1 MKKNVSVSV
10 ILAISIFVIS
20 MLAVYG
26 ISGAASSSSGAQIG
40 TKSSPPPGGSTPASG
55 SAPTGGA
62 PNAPKSELGKKYS
75 LEILAPSGIP
85 VKTIHIKDPKGKIS
99 INWDDPEHGPQV
111 LTNACFNGEI
121 LMFDALSGTPG
132 DELFH
137 FTLKIYP
144 GGILLGH
151 AFVTGGAQSPVV
163 LKAVE

>member
-1 MKKNVSVSV
+1 MKTIELTSILLGIFLIVGVLSAFEVSE
-10 ILAISIFVIS
+10 IK
-20 MLAVYG
+20 
-26 ISGAASSSSGAQIG
+26 AASSVPAGSG
-40 TKSSPPPGGSTPASG
+40 TPPSGGDEPGGGEASP
-55 SAPTGGA
+55 SDVPSVAQP
-62 PNAPKSELGKKYS
+62 ELGNKYS

-85 VKTIHIKDPKGKIS
+85 VKTIHIKDPKGEIS

-111 LTNACFNGEI
+111 MTNACFNGEI

-151 AFVTGGAQSPVV
+151 MFRDGGPQSPVV

>member
-1 MKKNVSVSV
+1 MKRIKSIAMFLGIFIIVGF
-10 ILAISIFVIS
+10 LAAFGAREIK
-20 MLAVYG
+20 
-26 ISGAASSSSGAQIG
+26 AASSAPEGGG
-40 TKSSPPPGGSTPASG
+40 TPPADVSAPGGGESPAGVPSV
-55 SAPTGGA
+55 AQP
-62 PNAPKSELGKKYS
+62 ELGYKYS

-85 VKTIHIKDPKGKIS
+85 EKTIHIKDPKGKLS

-111 LTNACFNGEI
+111 MTNACFNGEI

-151 AFVTGGAQSPVV
+151 MFRDGGPQSPVV
-163 LKAVE
+163 LRAVE